1 MDKIAFLTEDGSEQE
16 FYVLDRT
23 KLNGKYYLLV
33 AEEIEEDAEDAEV
46 EVLILRE
53 EQSDKG
59 EFLTYEIVE
68 DEIEISCVCSLF
80 EENIEMEELST

>member
-23 KLNGKYYLLV
+23 KLNGAYYLLV
-33 AEEIEEDAEDAEV
+33 AEEMEETQDAEV
-46 EVLILRE
+46 EVLILKE
-53 EQSDKG
+53 TQSKDG
-59 EFLTYEIVE
+59 QVLTYEIVE

>member
-1 MDKIAFLTEDGSEQE
+1 MDKVAFLKEDGSEQE
-16 FYVLDRT
+16 FYVLERT

-33 AEEIEEDAEDAEV
+33 AEEMEEAEDAEV

-53 EQSDKG
+53 EQSNKG
-59 EFLTYEIVE
+59 ELLTYEIVE

>member
-1 MDKIAFLTEDGSEQE
+1 MDKIAFFTEDGSEQE

-33 AEEIEEDAEDAEV
+33 AEEIEETEDAQV

-59 EFLTYEIVE
+59 EILTYEIVE

>member
-23 KLNGKYYLLV
+23 KLNGRYYLLV
-33 AEEIEEDAEDAEV
+33 TEEIEEDAEV

-59 EFLTYEIVE
+59 ELLTYEIVE